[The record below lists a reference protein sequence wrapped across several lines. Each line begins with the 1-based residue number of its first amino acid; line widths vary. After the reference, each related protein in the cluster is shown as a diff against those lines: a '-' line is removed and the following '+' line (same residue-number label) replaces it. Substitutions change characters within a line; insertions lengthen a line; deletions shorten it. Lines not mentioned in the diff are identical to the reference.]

1 MFDLMIINALGESYD
16 LTADKRFRVIDIDG
30 LSPVPVN
37 INTSEGSGDGA
48 IFNSAFMQPR
58 NIVITVVFCGDIETT
73 RAAFYRIFP
82 EKKSCTVIFSNK
94 VRSVK
99 ITGYAETNTIDLFSQ
114 RQQAQVSLLCPNPWF
129 ESQTPEDFIPSYT
142 LPLFSA
148 PFSIELDDPIPV
160 SEVVDHPTSL
170 ILNSGD
176 VECGFA
182 AEVTFTGAV
191 EGLKFASETAGAGT
205 WFKLDYSF
213 QAGDKLTL
221 DTRSGRLAVKVT
233 RGTTVTNLLRYMVS
247 GSRWLKLAVGANRL
261 GVTADSGIDSAAVT
275 ISVYRLFG
283 GV

>member
-1 MFDLMIINALGESYD
+1 MFDLTIINALGESYD

-82 EKKSCTVIFSNK
+82 EKNSCTIVFSNK
-94 VRSVK
+94 IRAAR
-99 ITGYAETNTIDLFSQ
+99 ITGYVETNTIDLFSQ
-114 RQQAQVSLLCPNPWF
+114 RQQAQVSLLCPSPWL
-129 ESQTPEDFIPSYT
+129 ESVTPEDFIPSYT

-148 PFSIELDDPIPV
+148 PFSIEEGEPIPV

-170 ILNSGD
+170 IINSGD

-191 EGLKFASETAGAGT
+191 TGLRFANETAGT

-213 QAGDKLTL
+213 AAGDKLTL
-221 DTRSGRLAVKVT
+221 DTRSGRLAVKVM

-247 GSRWLKLAVGANRL
+247 GSRWIKLPVGANRV
-261 GVTADSGIDSAAVT
+261 GMTADSGIDSAAVT

>member
-16 LTADKRFRVIDIDG
+16 LTADNRFRVIDIDG

-73 RAAFYRIFP
+73 RTAFYRIFP
-82 EKKSCTVIFSNK
+82 EKKACTVIFSNK

-99 ITGYAETNTIDLFSQ
+99 ITGYVETNTIDLFSQ
-114 RQQAQVSLLCPNPWF
+114 RQQAQVSLLCPSPWL
-129 ESQTPEDFIPSYT
+129 ESVTPEDFIPSYSV
-142 LPLFSA
+142 PLFSA
-148 PFSIELDDPIPV
+148 PFSIEEGEPIPV

-170 ILNSGD
+170 IINSGD

-182 AEVTFTGAV
+182 AEVAFTGAV
-191 EGLKFASETAGAGT
+191 EGLKFASETAGT

-213 QAGDKLTL
+213 AAGDKLTL
-221 DTRSGRLAVKVT
+221 DTRSGRLAV
-233 RGTTVTNLLRYMVS
+233 TTLRNGSNVNMLRYMVS

-261 GVTADSGIDSAAVT
+261 GVTADSGIDNAAVT
-275 ISVYRLFG
+275 VSVYKLFG

>member
-1 MFDLMIINALGESYD
+1 MFDLTIINALGESYD

-82 EKKSCTVIFSNK
+82 EKKSCTIVFSNK
-94 VRSVK
+94 IRAAR
-99 ITGYAETNTIDLFSQ
+99 ITGYMETNTIDLFSQ

-129 ESQTPEDFIPSYT
+129 ESQTPEDFIPSYSV
-142 LPLFSA
+142 PLFSA
-148 PFSIELDDPIPV
+148 PFSIEEGEPIPV

-170 ILNSGD
+170 IINSGD

-182 AEVTFTGAV
+182 AVVDFTGAV
-191 EGLKFASETAGAGT
+191 EGLRFANETAGT

-213 QAGDKLTL
+213 AAGDKLTL
-221 DTRSGRLAVKVT
+221 DTRSGRLAVKVM

-261 GVTADSGIDSAAVT
+261 GVTADSGIDNAAVT

>member
-1 MFDLMIINALGESYD
+1 MFDLTIINALGESYD

-58 NIVITVVFCGDIETT
+58 SIVITVVFCGDIETT

-82 EKKSCTVIFSNK
+82 EKKSCTIVFSNK
-94 VRSVK
+94 IRAAR
-99 ITGYAETNTIDLFSQ
+99 ITGYVETNTIDLFSQ

-129 ESQTPEDFIPSYT
+129 ESQTSEDFIPSYT

-148 PFSIELDDPIPV
+148 PFSIEEGEPIPV
-160 SEVVDHPTSL
+160 SEVTDHPTSL

-182 AEVTFTGAV
+182 AEVTFSGAV
-191 EGLKFASETAGAGT
+191 EGLRFANETAGT

-213 QAGDKLTL
+213 AAGDKLTL
-221 DTRSGRLAVKVT
+221 DTRSGRLAV
-233 RGTTVTNLLRYMVS
+233 TNLRNGSNVNMLRYMVS
-247 GSRWLKLAVGANRL
+247 GSRWIKLPVGANRV
-261 GVTADSGIDSAAVT
+261 GVTADSGIDNAAVT

>member
-1 MFDLMIINALGESYD
+1 MFDLTIINALGESYD

-82 EKKSCTVIFSNK
+82 EKKPCTIVFSNK
-94 VRSVK
+94 IRAAR
-99 ITGYAETNTIDLFSQ
+99 ITGYVETNTIDLFSQ

-148 PFSIELDDPIPV
+148 PFSIEEGEPIPV

-170 ILNSGD
+170 IVNGGD

-182 AEVTFTGAV
+182 AEVAFSGAV
-191 EGLKFASETAGAGT
+191 EGLKFANETSGA

-213 QAGDKLTL
+213 AAGDKLTL
-221 DTRSGRLAVKVT
+221 DTRSGRLAV
-233 RGTTVTNLLRYMVS
+233 TNLRNGSNVNMLRYMVS

-261 GVTADSGIDSAAVT
+261 GVTADSGIDNAAVT

>member
-1 MFDLMIINALGESYD
+1 MFDLTIINALGESYD

-73 RAAFYRIFP
+73 RVAFYRIFP
-82 EKKSCTVIFSNK
+82 EKKSCTIVFSNK
-94 VRSVK
+94 IRAAR
-99 ITGYAETNTIDLFSQ
+99 ITGYVETNTIDLFSQ

-129 ESQTPEDFIPSYT
+129 ESQIPEDFIPSYSV
-142 LPLFSA
+142 PLFYA

-160 SEVVDHPTSL
+160 SETVDHPTSL
-170 ILNSGD
+170 IINSGD

-182 AEVTFTGAV
+182 AEVTFSGAV
-191 EGLKFASETAGAGT
+191 TGLRFANEAVGT

-213 QAGDKLTL
+213 AAGDKLTL
-221 DTRSGRLAVKVT
+221 DTRSGRLAV
-233 RGTTVTNLLRYMVS
+233 TNLRNGSNVNMLRYMVS
-247 GSRWLKLAVGANRL
+247 GSRWIKLPIGANWV
-261 GVTADSGIDSAAVT
+261 GVTADSGIDNAAVT
-275 ISVYRLFG
+275 ISVYKLFG